1 MPGSIVVG
9 YDASPGARAAL
20 DQALELAAAF
30 GDRLIIGFGVSPP
43 APVGEEVRAHRQ
55 ALRDHAEKMTAE
67 ALERAQGSGV
77 DVEVALVEDRASSA
91 LVSLAADNDAR
102 MIVVGSYGERPLK
115 GAILGSTPHKLLHLA
130 ERPVLVVPAV

>member
-1 MPGSIVVG
+1 
-9 YDASPGARAAL
+9 
-20 DQALELAAAF
+20 
-30 GDRLIIGFGVSPP
+30 
-43 APVGEEVRAHRQ
+43 VGEEVRAHRQ

-67 ALERAQGSGV
+67 ALERAEGSGV

-91 LVSLAADNDAR
+91 LVSLADDNEAR

-130 ERPVLVVPAV
+130 ERPVLVVPAA